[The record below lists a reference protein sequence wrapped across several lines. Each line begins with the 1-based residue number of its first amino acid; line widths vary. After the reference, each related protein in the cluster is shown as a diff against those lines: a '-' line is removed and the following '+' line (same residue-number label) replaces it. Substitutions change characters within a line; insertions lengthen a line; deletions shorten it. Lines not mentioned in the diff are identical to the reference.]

1 MKKLLGA
8 LVVALAVLATAA
20 GVYFLTSEDPK
31 YLLRETIFA
40 WRYRKYDDLIRQAAA
55 RYGVAPELIKAVIW
69 RESQFQP
76 HKVGAQGERGLMQIT
91 ENAAIDWARA
101 EKIQTFAVSDLF
113 DPKVNIEAG
122 TWYLNR
128 ALTHW
133 SAKDNPM
140 PFALA
145 EYNAGR
151 SRVRRWVQDSG
162 MGDTAG
168 AGDLQTAMDF
178 PMTKSYIAAIIAR
191 YNFYKRRGEFAT
203 SPTPEKALTR

>member
-1 MKKLLGA
+1 MKKFVLA
-8 LVVALAVLATAA
+8 SLVVLVVLTTSA
-20 GVYFLTSEDPK
+20 GIYILTSEDPN

-40 WRYRKYDDLIRQAAA
+40 WRYRKFDELIRQAAT
-55 RYGVAPELIKAVIW
+55 RYGVAPELIKAIIW

-76 HKVGAQGERGLMQIT
+76 SKVGAQGERGLMQIT
-91 ENAAIDWARA
+91 DSAAIDWARA
-101 EKIQTFAVSDLF
+101 EKIQTFVSSDLF

-128 ALTHW
+128 ALNHW
-133 SAKDNPM
+133 SSKDNPL

-162 MGDTAG
+162 MGETAG
-168 AGDLQTAMDF
+168 AGDLQAAMDF
-178 PMTKSYIAAIIAR
+178 PMTKSYIATIIAR
-191 YNFYKRRGEFAT
+191 YDFYKRRGEFT
-203 SPTPEKALTR
+203 DESQPKAGVTQ

>member
-1 MKKLLGA
+1 MKKFLGA

-20 GVYFLTSEDPK
+20 GIYFLTSEDPK

-40 WRYRKYDDLIRQAAA
+40 WRYRKYDDLIRQAAS

-76 HKVGAQGERGLMQIT
+76 HKVGSQGERGLMQIT

-101 EKIQTFAVSDLF
+101 EKIQTFAASDLF

-162 MGDTAG
+162 LGETAG
-168 AGDLQTAMDF
+168 AGDLQAAMDF

-191 YNFYKRRGEFAT
+191 YDFYKRRGEFVKN
-203 SPTPEKALTR
+203 SPP

>member
-1 MKKLLGA
+1 MKKYLVA
-8 LVVALAVLATAA
+8 SLVVFALLIAA
-20 GVYFLTSEDPK
+20 ASVYLMTSEDPS
-31 YLLRETIFA
+31 YLLRETIFS
-40 WRYRKYDDLIRQAAA
+40 WRYRKYDDLIRQASA

-91 ENAAIDWARA
+91 ENAAIDWSRA
-101 EKIQTFAVSDLF
+101 EKIQTFVSTDLF

-133 SAKDNPM
+133 SNKDNPL

-151 SRVRRWVQDSG
+151 TRVRRWVQDSG
-162 MGDTAG
+162 MGATAG
-168 AGDLQTAMDF
+168 AIDLQAAMDF
-178 PMTKSYIAAIIAR
+178 PTTKSYVATIIAR
-191 YNFYKRRGEFAT
+191 YDFYKRRGEF
-203 SPTPEKALTR
+203 PELRPP

>member
-1 MKKLLGA
+1 MKKF
-8 LVVALAVLATAA
+8 LVASLAMLAVLTAA
-20 GVYFLTSEDPK
+20 ACIYIMTSEDPN
-31 YLLRETIFA
+31 YLLRETTFA
-40 WRYRKYDDLIRQAAA
+40 WRYKKYDDLIRQAAT

-76 HKVGAQGERGLMQIT
+76 NKVGAQGERGLMQIT

-101 EKIQTFAVSDLF
+101 EKIQTFVSTDLF

-133 SAKDNPM
+133 SAKDNPL

-168 AGDLQTAMDF
+168 AGDLQAAMDF
-178 PMTKSYIAAIIAR
+178 PTTKSYIATIIAR
-191 YNFYKRRGEFAT
+191 YDFYKRRGEFAELR
-203 SPTPEKALTR
+203 SH

>member
-55 RYGVAPELIKAVIW
+55 RYGIPPELIKAVIW

-168 AGDLQTAMDF
+168 AGDLQAAMDF

-191 YNFYKRRGEFAT
+191 YDFYKRRGEFTA

>member
-1 MKKLLGA
+1 MKKVLTASLA
-8 LVVALAVLATAA
+8 LFGILAAVLC
-20 GVYFLTSEDPK
+20 VYIMSSEDPK
-31 YLLRETIFA
+31 YLLRETIFS
-40 WRYRKYDDLIRQAAA
+40 WRFNQYDDLIRQASE

-76 HKVGAQGERGLMQIT
+76 RKVGLQGERGLMQIT
-91 ENAAIDWARA
+91 ERAATDWARA
-101 EKIQTFAVSDLF
+101 EKIQSFVSTDLF

-133 SAKDNPM
+133 SAKDNPL

-151 SRVRRWVQDSG
+151 TRVRRWVQDSG
-162 MGDTAG
+162 LGNTVG
-168 AGDLQTAMDF
+168 AGDLQAVMDF
-178 PMTKSYIAAIIAR
+178 PSTKSYIAAITAR
-191 YNFYKRRGEFAT
+191 YDFYKRRGEFT
-203 SPTPEKALTR
+203 DTRRP

>member
-91 ENAAIDWARA
+91 ENAAVDWARA
-101 EKIQTFAVSDLF
+101 EKIQTFAASDLF

-168 AGDLQTAMDF
+168 AGDLQAAMDF
-178 PMTKSYIAAIIAR
+178 PMTKSYITAIIAR
-191 YNFYKRRGEFAT
+191 YDFYKRRGEFAT
-203 SPTPEKALTR
+203 SPPEKALTP

>member
-1 MKKLLGA
+1 MKKFVAASLAL
-8 LVVALAVLATAA
+8 LVVLAA
-20 GVYFLTSEDPK
+20 GLFVYIMTSEDPR
-31 YLLRETIFA
+31 YLLRETIFS
-40 WRYRKYDDLIRQAAA
+40 WRYMRYDDLIRQASQ

-69 RESQFQP
+69 RESQFRP
-76 HKVGAQGERGLMQIT
+76 EKVGSQGERGLMQIT
-91 ENAAIDWARA
+91 ENAAADWARA
-101 EKIQTFAVSDLF
+101 EKIQTFVSTDLF

-133 SAKDNPM
+133 SAKDNPV

-151 SRVRRWVQDSG
+151 TRVRRWVQDSG

-168 AGDLQTAMDF
+168 AGDLHAAMDF
-178 PMTKSYIAAIIAR
+178 PTTKNYIATTIAR
-191 YNFYKRRGEFAT
+191 YDFYKRRGEFRDLRQ
-203 SPTPEKALTR
+203 P